1 MQRLVV
7 VRGLIVNRALVA
19 HLGEDLQTGDQ
30 HGEGLEAGLWVAA
43 VLLPE
48 APAAPAMERTV
59 TPRA

>member
-1 MQRLVV
+1 M
-7 VRGLIVNRALVA
+7 IVNPALVA
-19 HLGEDLQTGDQ
+19 HLGEGLQTGDQ
-30 HGEGLEAGLWVAA
+30 HEEGLEAGLWVAA